1 MSIKI
6 ENLSYIY
13 AEKTPGEHQA
23 LFDIN
28 LDILDHTFMALIGET
43 GSGKSTLVQHLT
55 D

>member
-28 LDILDHTFMALIGET
+28 LDILDHNLKI
-43 GSGKSTLVQHLT
+43 LLP
-55 D
+55 